1 MIEYAAMTNKGVV
14 RETNQDFYF
23 ASTEGKPLFVLCD
36 GMGGHASGDV
46 ASRSAAQS
54 VSRYINMHV
63 PYDIDEKK
71 AQNLLAGAVEFA
83 NSVVFARS
91 KTGIEFRGMGTT
103 CDVCMADF
111 DVMYIC
117 HVGDSR
123 VYLMR
128 DTGIM
133 RLTQDHTLI
142 EELVKNGTITK
153 EEAENHPNKHMITRA
168 VGTEKSIKC
177 DFSVHEMKD
186 GDMFLMCSDGLT
198 NMLTD
203 VQIKDAMLVGGDLKK
218 TVKMLIDRANENG
231 GIDNITAIL
240 IRYSEDKEG

>member
-54 VSRYINMHV
+54 VGRYINMHA
-63 PYDIDEKK
+63 PYDIDAKK
-71 AQNLLAGAVEFA
+71 AQNLLVGAVEFA
-83 NSVVFARS
+83 NSIVFARS

-103 CDVCMADF
+103 CDVCMPDF
-111 DVMYIC
+111 DIMYIC

-123 VYLMR
+123 VYHLR
-128 DTGIM
+128 GTEIKH
-133 RLTQDHTLI
+133 LTQDHTLI

-153 EEAENHPNKHMITRA
+153 EEAKNHPNKHMITRA
-168 VGTEKSIKC
+168 VGTEKNIKC
-177 DFSVHEMKD
+177 DFLVQEMKD

-218 TVKMLIDRANENG
+218 TVKMLVDRANENG

-240 IRYSEDKEG
+240 IKYSEDKEG